1 MVDILN
7 GRRGLH
13 VVDTV
18 ALVFNVV
25 REPAVI
31 LNLLLMV
38 LDVQGAVK
46 ILKIVNMQTFVQ
58 VKVVT
63 VNGLN
68 GRCVLRHVE
77 TAHR

>member
-1 MVDILN
+1 MDA
-7 GRRGLH
+7 
-13 VVDTV
+13 VV
-18 ALVFNVV
+18 LVFKVV

-46 ILKIVNMQTFVQ
+46 ILKIVKMQTFVQ
-58 VKVVT
+58 VKLVT

-68 GRCVLRHVE
+68 GHCVLRHVE

>member
-1 MVDILN
+1 MVDIRN

-18 ALVFNVV
+18 ALVFKVV